1 MRAARLIRL
10 IYGVFGMGVWILALI
25 VALGALG
32 GTLAI
37 FGNGIEQP
45 TGSND
50 STYGS

>member
-1 MRAARLIRL
+1 M
-10 IYGVFGMGVWILALI
+10 GMWILALI

-32 GTLAI
+32 GTMA
-37 FGNGIEQP
+37 FFSNGVEQP